1 MANGCNPGPPPNTK
15 PSPSHTPTPPIPPYF
30 PFYPPSA
37 QPVPLSLPLPRPL
50 CRPQSPG
57 HPQKQHHLSRSRTG
71 GRPAVPIPTRSLVSN
86 TSHSLPPP
94 ARQRAPGSPHPPSFH
109 FVSIMCPRT
118 ICFLNG
124 CCDSGPGRLI
134 AEAKFAIQPA
144 CDALRAKEGK
154 PFRKPM
160 AQAHAHV
167 MVYKSMVRARSLNPR
182 TNPLTSPSC

>member
-1 MANGCNPGPPPNTK
+1 MVVTQALPPTPNPPPPTR
-15 PSPSHTPTPPIPPYF
+15 PHLPSHPISPSIHLAHN
-30 PFYPPSA
+30 PS
-37 QPVPLSLPLPRPL
+37 LSRFPL

-86 TSHSLPPP
+86 TSHRLPPP
-94 ARQRAPGSPHPPSFH
+94 ARSRQRAPSSPHPPSFH

-144 CDALRAKEGK
+144 CDALRVKEGK